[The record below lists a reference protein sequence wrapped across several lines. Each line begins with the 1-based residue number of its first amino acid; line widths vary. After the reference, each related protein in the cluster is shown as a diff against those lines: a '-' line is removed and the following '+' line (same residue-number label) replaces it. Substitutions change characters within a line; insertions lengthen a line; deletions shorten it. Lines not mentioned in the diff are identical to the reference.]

1 MADRNVT
8 PGLASQ
14 TCADT
19 AAAVTVPDS
28 APAAAP
34 VLEGS
39 EGINC
44 EGYTHAVVGLYRADH
59 DAGRP
64 TDYSVELWG
73 KIGAEWFQ
81 ITDSTGAVINLDN
94 QTARLGLTVLI
105 AGYSR
110 LYVRVDAIT
119 AGASGSSIKVLTR
132 LFNLLGA

>member
-14 TCADT
+14 TCEDA
-19 AAAVTVPDS
+19 AAAVTVPDTT
-28 APAAAP
+28 PQAAP
-34 VLEGS
+34 VSGGS
-39 EGINC
+39 EGIDC
-44 EGYTHAVVGLYRADH
+44 EGYTHAVVGLYRTGGAL
-59 DAGRP
+59 P

-73 KIGAEWFQ
+73 KIGDEWFQ
-81 ITDSTGAVINLDN
+81 ITDSAGAVIDLDL
-94 QTARLGLTVLI
+94 QTARLGLTVMI

-119 AGASGSSIKVLTR
+119 AGAGASSIKVLTR